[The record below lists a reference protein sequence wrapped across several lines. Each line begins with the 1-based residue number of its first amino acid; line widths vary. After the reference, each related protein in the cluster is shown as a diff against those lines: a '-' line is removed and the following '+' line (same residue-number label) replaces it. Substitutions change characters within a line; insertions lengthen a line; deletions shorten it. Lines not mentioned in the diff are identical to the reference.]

1 MTGIKKI
8 ITVALLAVMALPAL
22 AVTEK
27 EMEEARAITAQAYLR
42 YANDGSG
49 YLDEFRATS
58 MSQLESKLKTIKEHI
73 RYRPS

>member
-1 MTGIKKI
+1 MNMKYFLTAILGL
-8 ITVALLAVMALPAL
+8 LLAIPAS

-49 YLDEFRATS
+49 
-58 MSQLESKLKTIKEHI
+58 
-73 RYRPS
+73 